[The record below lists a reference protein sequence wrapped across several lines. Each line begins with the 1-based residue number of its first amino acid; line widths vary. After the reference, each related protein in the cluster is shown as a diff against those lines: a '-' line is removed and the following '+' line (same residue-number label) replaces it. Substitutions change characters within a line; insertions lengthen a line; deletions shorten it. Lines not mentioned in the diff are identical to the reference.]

1 MASAEQYR
9 FYAEQCLRWA
19 DEAAN
24 AADREI
30 FFEMANVWTQ
40 LELSADSGV
49 SNGQSSP
56 SPVSRGAQQKGRLEE
71 ASLPIAPEG
80 HRAPL
85 SRYTTSS
92 ATA

>member
-56 SPVSRGAQQKGRLEE
+56 SSGIQGRATEGA
-71 ASLPIAPEG
+71 P
-80 HRAPL
+80 
-85 SRYTTSS
+85 
-92 ATA
+92 